1 MRLALQSAAARVDL
15 EAVPEALR
23 AGVGS
28 RLARV
33 PVVEPLSWKDVER
46 VLRDAWGAPVGRVLH
61 ELDRSPVDVR
71 PASQVHRGETAEGR
85 AVAVKLLRPGIA
97 AAVRTDLA
105 LADAV
110 AALVGG
116 VAPGLDAGAVAGEV
130 RERVLDEL
138 DLEYEGSV
146 QRGFHRALRRHREL
160 GVAAVNSDLTHETVL
175 VSDWVEGVAIADL
188 RDGAE
193 RERAARLLLRFHLGA
208 ALYGTVDADPD
219 LRDALLD
226 ADGRLWIVDLGASR
240 AVAPE
245 RVALAAGALDALAA
259 DDARRLGAIV
269 AELGWLSE
277 RDARDG
283 LAIARQVLGSLLDG
297 DARLDAAASRALAE
311 RALASEDVLVALAL
325 RGSVAPEDLWPLRML
340 GTLFAEL
347 AKLGAT
353 ADWVEL
359 AREALREGW

>member
-1 MRLALQSAAARVDL
+1 MRLALQSLAGRIDL
-15 EAVPEALR
+15 EAVPEGLR
-23 AGVGS
+23 RGVRG

-33 PVVEPLSWKDVER
+33 PAVEPLAFKQVER
-46 VLRDAWGAPVGRVLH
+46 ALRDAWGAPPGRVLAS
-61 ELDRSPVDVR
+61 LDRSPVAVR
-71 PASQVHRGETAEGR
+71 PASQVHRAETAEGR
-85 AVAVKLLRPGIA
+85 AVAVKLLRPGVA
-97 AAVRTDLA
+97 QAVRSDLS

-116 VAPGLDAGAVAGEV
+116 VVPGLDAGAVAGEV

-138 DLEYEGSV
+138 DLEYEGGV
-146 QRGFHRALRRHREL
+146 QRGFHRALRRNAEL
-160 GVAAVNSDLTHETVL
+160 GVPAVHSGLTHETVL
-175 VSDWVEGVAIADL
+175 VSDWVDGVAAADL
-188 RDGAE
+188 RGEE

-208 ALYGTVDADPD
+208 ALHGTVDADPD
-219 LRDALLD
+219 VRDALLD
-226 ADGRLWIVDLGASR
+226 ARGRLWIVDLGASR
-240 AVAPE
+240 VVSPE

-269 AELGWLSE
+269 ADLGWLPA
-277 RDARDG
+277 RDARQG
-283 LAIARQVLGSLLDG
+283 LALARRLLGDLLDPG
-297 DARLDAAASRALAE
+297 ARLDAAALRAVAE
-311 RALASEDVLVALAL
+311 RALASEEELATLAL